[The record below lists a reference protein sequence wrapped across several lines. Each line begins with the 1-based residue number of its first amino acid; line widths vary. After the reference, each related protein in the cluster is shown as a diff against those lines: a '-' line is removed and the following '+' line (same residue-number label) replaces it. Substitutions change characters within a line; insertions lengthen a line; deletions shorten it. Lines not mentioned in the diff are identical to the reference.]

1 MRKSFI
7 LGTASA
13 TTLLVATVSL
23 AQTPPQTG
31 GVVRD
36 KAEQPSDGTPART
49 TGDAAAEQAG
59 GNVSDAAAS
68 QDAGVTTGS
77 SATAASSDDIVVTG
91 VRASLVGALNVKRNS
106 VQIVD
111 SIVAEDVGK
120 LPDNNVVEALQ
131 RVTGVQVTN
140 RTGGEASGISI
151 RGLPDALTTLN
162 GRNIFTAAGQAFALQ
177 DIPANLVKRIDVY
190 KTRAAEQI
198 ETGIAG
204 QIDVFTRRPFDF
216 DGFAISGFARGIYN
230 EQADTYNPNV
240 SALISDR
247 WTTGAGDIG
256 ILVNASYSRTK
267 YRDMSVTAGA
277 QVPFA
282 NGTPAAGTGLSP
294 FQRIFPAGVDPVT
307 GAFIRVPGQG
317 EWQPGT
323 DRGLADAAGSTM
335 LVNGVSTPYLLSR
348 DAVFSSD
355 LRGERERPSANI
367 ALQWAPNGSSI
378 YTAEVFYSGFRGNT
392 FNSLQFSFV
401 DFWDPAPT
409 SVQLYDGT
417 NIVRSRNA
425 FNVFG
430 FQSGD
435 YASNKTDGFVYALN
449 GKWDVGEGGKI
460 TADLSR
466 QTSTNKTTFIAQR
479 LTRVANRIDVDFN
492 TGNGIPSYHFADDT
506 LLTQAGT
513 WNVGELFDN
522 ADTNKGGAYTL
533 HLDGEYKWDEGFV
546 RQIKA
551 GIRYDDRSAR
561 SFSRTADAGAL
572 NVPFSSLDPQFQ
584 YTNSGFF
591 DGRADVPTSWIVS
604 NGYALASNADAI
616 RQLYLDRRVSAS
628 NPTGVSINNI
638 RLSNDLTFIPVFRV
652 SEVNMATY
660 IQADTEIAIFGRPLQ
675 GQFGLRYVDVDTDVT
690 FTDRF
695 SGVTTNGSVNANRF
709 LPAVTLRFEPLD
721 GVRLRANYG
730 ETLRRA
736 AFGDLNPNFTLTGD
750 LTQVGRGSG
759 SQGNPG
765 LQPTRSKNYDLSAE
779 WYFSRDSAIYT
790 TLFRREIE
798 GLVVPLSSLIQ
809 IPNTG
814 LNTGQFVITR
824 PENASNGVLKGA
836 EVGFTLFPP
845 WLPSIFKGFGAQ
857 GSFTFLK
864 SSQNIPQVDINGNV
878 TGQTSSAFF
887 GVSDFSYNVTAA
899 YDRGPIGARLSYVW
913 RKAFLARNEARLFA
927 NPIGVWRRPE
937 KSLDF
942 QLTANLTKRLGLT
955 FDAVNLTKAKQ
966 QEYYKFEDAG
976 GQDQYNLGTVL
987 LSRTF
992 ALGVRYAFD

>member
-1 MRKSFI
+1 MARTSLI

-13 TTLLVATVSL
+13 MAMLIANGAA

-36 KAEQPSDGTPART
+36 GAEQPSDGTPARG
-49 TGDAAAEQAG
+49 TGSAAQDQAG
-59 GNVSDAAAS
+59 GAVSDAAAS
-68 QDAGVTTGS
+68 QAANPAAAAADAPEAAETG
-77 SATAASSDDIVVTG
+77 DEIVVTG
-91 VRASLVGALNVKRNS
+91 VRASIVGALNVKRNA
-106 VQIVD
+106 VQVVD
-111 SIVAEDVGK
+111 SVVAEDVGK

-131 RVTGVQVTN
+131 RITGVQVTN
-140 RTGGEASGISI
+140 RSGGEAAGIAI

-240 SALISDR
+240 SALVSDR
-247 WTTGAGDIG
+247 RTTAIGDIG
-256 ILVNASYSRTK
+256 ILVNASYARTK
-267 YRDMSVTAGA
+267 YRDMAVTSGA

-282 NGTPAAGTGLSP
+282 NATPTAGTGLVP
-294 FQRIFPAGVDPVT
+294 FQRIFPGEGPGL
-307 GAFIRVPGQG
+307 GAWMPGS
-317 EWQPGT
+317 E
-323 DRGLADAAGSTM
+323 RGLPDTAGSTM
-335 LVNGVSTPYLLSR
+335 LVNGISTPYLLSR
-348 DAVFSSD
+348 DAIFSSD
-355 LRGERERPSANI
+355 LRGKRERPSANI
-367 ALQWAPNGSSI
+367 ALQWAPNSSSV
-378 YTAEVFYSGFRGNT
+378 YTAEMFYSGFRGNT

-401 DFWDPAPT
+401 DFWVPPPT
-409 SVQLYDGT
+409 SVELYEGT
-417 NIVRSRNA
+417 NIVRARNA

-460 TADLSR
+460 VADLSR

-479 LTRVANRIDVDFN
+479 LTRVADRIDVNFN
-492 TGNGIPSYHFADDT
+492 TGNGIPSYHFADDA
-506 LLTQAGT
+506 LLTQPGT
-513 WNVGELFDN
+513 WTVGELFDN

-533 HLDGEYKWDEGFV
+533 HLDGEYKWDQGFV
-546 RQIKA
+546 RQVKA

-561 SFSRTADAGAL
+561 SFSRTADAGVLGVNFAT
-572 NVPFSSLDPQFQ
+572 LDPQFQ

-591 DGRADVPTSWIVS
+591 DGRADIPTSWIAP
-604 NGYALASNADAI
+604 NGYALSANADAI
-616 RQLYLDRRVSAS
+616 RQLYLDRQATATNPGGIRV
-628 NPTGVSINNI
+628 NNL
-638 RLSNDLTFIPVFRV
+638 RLSNNLDFIPVFRV
-652 SEVNMATY
+652 SEVNMAAY
-660 IQADTEIAIFGRPLQ
+660 IQADTEVSIFGRPLQ
-675 GQFGLRYVDVDTDVT
+675 GQFGLRYVDVDTNVT
-690 FTDRF
+690 FTDRLPPRA
-695 SGVTTNGSVNANRF
+695 TTETSVNANRF
-709 LPAVTLRFEPLD
+709 LPAVTLRFEPFD

-750 LTQVGRGSG
+750 LTQIGRGTG
-759 SQGNPG
+759 SQGNPT
-765 LQPTRSKNYDLSAE
+765 LQPTRSKNYDLGAE
-779 WYFSRDSAIYT
+779 WYFDRDAAIYT
-790 TLFRREIE
+790 TLFRREIQ
-798 GLVVPLSSLIQ
+798 GLVVPISSLFV

-814 LNTGQFVITR
+814 LNTDRFVITR

-836 EVGFTLFPP
+836 EVGFTLFPRG
-845 WLPSIFKGFGAQ
+845 LPGILKGFGAQ
-857 GSFTFLK
+857 GSLTFLD
-864 SSQNIPQVDINGNV
+864 SRQNIPQVDSAGNI

-887 GVSDFSYNVTAA
+887 NVSDFSYNLTAA

-913 RKAFLARNEARLFA
+913 RKAFLTRNEARLFA

-942 QLTANLTKRLGLT
+942 QLTANLTDRLGLT

-966 QEYYKFEDAG
+966 QEYYKFEEAG
-976 GQDQYNLGTVL
+976 GFEQYNLGTVL
-987 LSRTF
+987 LARTF
-992 ALGVRYAFD
+992 ALGIRYAYD